1 LILLYDTRTFPPGV
15 LGPELFLVVA
25 GFLVTFLLLGEA
37 VWTGRTGVVGF
48 CRRRLKYAVISLTI
62 TVALTTALVYLV
74 GGLEDARRGSGD
86 AVAGLLQMANWYQ
99 LRGEGVPWRQLA
111 WDQSG
116 RVNPLGHLWLV
127 SLLEQLYLVWPL
139 FLALLWRVCRRSLA
153 AVTVLVWAAFAA
165 AAAVAPVMYD
175 GTNGNRL
182 YLGTDSHAVAFLA
195 GAAAAC
201 AVRML
206 DTRGAFRA
214 RERRMRRGKAG
225 TAAAFA
231 TVVGAGMLALLV
243 AASALSA
250 MRPERWLYRGGLAV
264 IAGAAA
270 LLAAALCYEQGPLFR
285 VFSWGPLAEFGRV
298 SYLIYLIHLPI
309 YWLLE
314 TTKPEIAAYG
324 LVAVGG
330 GLTWLVAM
338 IMHYGVAERLR
349 LRPWSATLAL
359 PVAAA
364 CGIVASGA
372 SYLPAAIEKRM
383 NPGGRPV
390 LLTLG
395 DSFAGDVATAL
406 ADHGSDRFGVVDGDI
421 PGCGAMAAE
430 QVRSMSGDVRPVA
443 EGCRDWER
451 SWQTSI
457 RGSKPQIIV
466 VHLGADAEQQRVGGR
481 WLSPC
486 DRAYRQRYTAQLE
499 RAARLWGEEA
509 PRARVLLMNERTGT
523 ATTDQAAARCYNAI
537 VRRFAVAHSHVT
549 LLDLEGFLCPGRT
562 CRQEAP
568 DGAPLYS
575 GRIHLSRPAMGYVA
589 GWLEQAIRRA

>member
-1 LILLYDTRTFPPGV
+1 LILLYDTRIFPPGV
-15 LGPELFLVVA
+15 LGPELFLVIA
-25 GFLVTFLLLGEA
+25 GFLVTSLLLGDA
-37 VWTGRTGVVGF
+37 VWTGRIGVVGF

-74 GGLEDARRGSGD
+74 GGLQDARRSSSD
-86 AVAGLLQMANWYQ
+86 AVAGLLQLANWHQ
-99 LRGEGVPWRQLA
+99 LRSDGVPWRQLA

-116 RVNPLGHLWLV
+116 RINPLGHLWLV

-139 FLALLWRVCRRSLA
+139 FVALLWRVCRRSLA
-153 AVTVLVWAAFAA
+153 AVTVLVWAAFGA

-175 GTNGNRL
+175 GTNGDRL
-182 YLGTDSHAVAFLA
+182 YLGTDSHAAAFLA

-201 AVRML
+201 AVRLL
-206 DTRGAFRA
+206 DARGAFGD
-214 RERRMRRGKAG
+214 RERRRRRGRAG

-231 TVVGAGMLALLV
+231 TVLSAGTLAVLV
-243 AASALSA
+243 AASVLAA
-250 MRPERWLYRGGLAV
+250 RRPESWLYRGGLAA
-264 IAGAAA
+264 IAGSAA
-270 LLAAALCYEQGPLFR
+270 LLAAALCYEQGLLFR

-309 YWLLE
+309 YWLLK

-349 LRPWSATLAL
+349 LRPWPTALAL
-359 PVAAA
+359 PVVAT

-372 SYLPAAIEKRM
+372 YYLPAAIEKRM

-390 LLTLG
+390 VLTLG

-421 PGCGAMAAE
+421 PGCGVMSAE
-430 QVRSMSGDVRPVA
+430 QVRSMSGDVWPVT

-451 SWQTSI
+451 SWRTSI

-466 VHLGADAEQQRVGGR
+466 VHLGTDAGQQRLGGR

-499 RAARLWGEEA
+499 RAARVWVEEA
-509 PRARVLLMNERTGT
+509 PTARVLLMNERMVT

-537 VRRFAVAHSHVT
+537 LRRFAVADPRVT
-549 LLDLEGFLCPGRT
+549 LLDLEGFLCPDRT
-562 CRQEAP
+562 CRQETP
-568 DGAPLYS
+568 DGEPLYS

-589 GWLEQAIRRA
+589 GWLEQAMRRA